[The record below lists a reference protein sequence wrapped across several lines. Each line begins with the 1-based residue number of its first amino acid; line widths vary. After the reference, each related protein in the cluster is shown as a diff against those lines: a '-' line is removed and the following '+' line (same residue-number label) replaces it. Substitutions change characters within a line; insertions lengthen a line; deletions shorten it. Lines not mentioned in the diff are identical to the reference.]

1 MEVSKFER
9 LYYTNFHIP
18 NTRYPAFLFILCAF
32 GLLVLNRFDVR
43 PKVTVTIL
51 HDTGSTYTIGHTF
64 KQGETIQTT
73 KDEFVEI
80 SMGSIG
86 TIALDENTN
95 LELKSLVQNDLRVKF
110 GHGRILTNVTDPEIT
125 LRVDTPTAQHKLET
139 SPQPSPSKGE
149 GVRATFIG
157 YDFKRETHVIPFI
170 GSIKTTIPFLNQTFE
185 LTNPITIHD
194 VNPPSFENISFDE
207 KTDTRKE
214 FYAWAAQK

>member
-1 MEVSKFER
+1 MQKMILPVVF
-9 LYYTNFHIP
+9 
-18 NTRYPAFLFILCAF
+18 FLCVF

-51 HDTGSTYTIGHTF
+51 RDTGSTYAIGHTF

-110 GHGRILTNVTDPEIT
+110 GHGRILTQVTDSEIT
-125 LRVDTPTAQHKLET
+125 LRVDTPTAQTVLNK
-139 SPQPSPSKGE
+139 S
-149 GVRATFIG
+149 RASFIG
-157 YDFKRETHVIPFI
+157 YDFKQQTSIIPLS
-170 GSIKTTIPFLNQTFE
+170 GSIQTTIPLINQT
-185 LTNPITIHD
+185 LAVKSPITIHD
-194 VNPPSFENISFDE
+194 VNPPSVENILFDE
-207 KTDTRKE
+207 STDTRKE
-214 FYAWAAQK
+214 FYLWAAQK

>member
-1 MEVSKFER
+1 MILPVV
-9 LYYTNFHIP
+9 
-18 NTRYPAFLFILCAF
+18 FILCVF

-51 HDTGSTYTIGHTF
+51 RDTGSTYAIGHTF

-110 GHGRILTNVTDPEIT
+110 GHGRILTQVTDSEIT
-125 LRVDTPTAQHKLET
+125 LRVDTPTAQTVLNK
-139 SPQPSPSKGE
+139 S
-149 GVRATFIG
+149 RASFIG
-157 YDFKRETHVIPFI
+157 YDFKQQTSIIPLS
-170 GSIKTTIPFLNQTFE
+170 GSIQTTIPLINQT
-185 LTNPITIHD
+185 LAVKSPITIHD
-194 VNPPSFENISFDE
+194 VNPPSVENILFDE
-207 KTDTRKE
+207 STDTRKE
-214 FYAWAAQK
+214 FYLWAAQK

>member
-1 MEVSKFER
+1 MILPVVF
-9 LYYTNFHIP
+9 
-18 NTRYPAFLFILCAF
+18 FLCVF

-51 HDTGSTYTIGHTF
+51 RDTGSTYAIGHTF

-110 GHGRILTNVTDPEIT
+110 GHGRILTQVTDSEIT
-125 LRVDTPTAQHKLET
+125 LRVDTPTAQTVLNK
-139 SPQPSPSKGE
+139 S
-149 GVRATFIG
+149 RASFIG
-157 YDFKRETHVIPFI
+157 YDFKQQTSIIPLS
-170 GSIKTTIPFLNQTFE
+170 GSIQTTIPLINQT
-185 LTNPITIHD
+185 LAVKSPITIHD
-194 VNPPSFENISFDE
+194 VNPPSVENILFDE
-207 KTDTRKE
+207 STDTRKE
-214 FYAWAAQK
+214 FYLWAAQK